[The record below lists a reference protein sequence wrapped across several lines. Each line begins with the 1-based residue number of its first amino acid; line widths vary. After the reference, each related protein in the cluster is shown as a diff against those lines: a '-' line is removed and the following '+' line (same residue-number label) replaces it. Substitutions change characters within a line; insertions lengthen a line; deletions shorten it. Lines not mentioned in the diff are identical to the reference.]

1 METVV
6 SGSPQANILVVDDE
20 RHGLVAMQ
28 QLLSGPDRN
37 VLAVG
42 SGKEALRRILKIDF
56 ALILLDIR
64 MPEMD
69 GFETATLIRKLKR
82 SRHTP
87 IIFLTA
93 ALEDAQSVF
102 RGYEIGAVDY
112 ILKPV
117 NIDILKSKVA
127 VFVDLYSKSAEL
139 ATQVNQRKI
148 AERELSKV
156 NESLETK
163 IRERTAS
170 LIAANDLLRKEI
182 EMRKQAEDDLHK
194 AKRAAEAANLAK
206 SEFLANMSHE
216 IRTPMNAIIGMT
228 ELALQTALT
237 PEQREYLDL
246 VKASGAS
253 LLTVINDI
261 LDFSKIE
268 AGRLEVETI
277 PFSLRESLGDTMKTL
292 ALEAHRKGLELAYE
306 IQPGTPDALLGDPVR
321 LGQIVLNL
329 VGNAIKFTERGEVV
343 MRVQP
348 HSSDRGE
355 VNCYFTVSDTGIGIH
370 KEKQTAIFAPFLQG
384 DTSTTRIYGGT
395 GLGLTVSARLVE
407 MMNGKIWVESEPGKG
422 SIFHFTVR
430 FGLQPA
436 TQGEQGAIDFK
447 GLRALV
453 VEDHAVSRRILVD
466 TLRRWNVEAHEAENC
481 KSVTEI
487 LEPAKRA
494 KTPFRLV
501 LLDDSLP
508 GVDSYQLAAQIRRS
522 PRLGVH
528 AVIVL
533 GSALRRE
540 EKGDRLDSEV
550 LSCLTKPVKQSE
562 LLDAVRSAF
571 GTSSRTGARRAPPAP
586 GRSQRIK
593 PALHILLIEDN
604 PVNRRLAQ
612 HVLEKE
618 GYSVVPVDNG
628 AAALKTLER
637 ERFDLIL
644 MDVQMPRM
652 DGIET
657 TTAIRNR
664 EKMTGGHTPIVA
676 LTAHAMVGDR
686 ERCLKAGMDGYLI
699 KPVQPA
705 TLLEAIERLH
715 LASSGR
721 TKLAQAKKFV
731 LDRATLLD
739 RVDGDVQ
746 LLGEITKLFLQ
757 ECEPLMASAREAM
770 KTGNAGRFAYDIH
783 TLRGMFRSLSA
794 NAAQEAAGKLE
805 ELDLVKNLEKV
816 QAAYALLEKEA
827 QALKAELG
835 GMIDKT
841 VVSSSGVM

>member
-1 METVV
+1 M
-6 SGSPQANILVVDDE
+6 SGSSQANILVVDDE
-20 RHGLVAMQ
+20 RHSLVAMQ
-28 QLLSGPDRN
+28 ELLSGPDRN

-42 SGKEALRRILKIDF
+42 SGKEALRQILETDF
-56 ALILLDIR
+56 ALILLDIL
-64 MPEMD
+64 MPVMD

-102 RGYEIGAVDY
+102 RGYEVGAVDY

-117 NIDILKSKVA
+117 NPDILKSKVA
-127 VFVDLYSKSAEL
+127 VFVDLYGKSAEL
-139 ATQVNQRKI
+139 ATQVKQRKI

-170 LIAANDLLRKEI
+170 LIAANDLLQKEI
-182 EMRKQAEDDLHK
+182 EMRKQAEEDLHK
-194 AKRAAEAANLAK
+194 AKRVAEAANLAK

-228 ELALQTALT
+228 ELALQTTLT

-246 VKASGAS
+246 AKASGGS
-253 LLTVINDI
+253 LLRVINDI

-277 PFSLRESLGDTMKTL
+277 PFSLRESMGDAMKTL
-292 ALEAHRKGLELAYE
+292 ALEAHRKGLELACE
-306 IQPGTPDALLGDPVR
+306 IGPDTPDALLGDPVR
-321 LGQIVLNL
+321 LRQIVLNL

-348 HSSDRGE
+348 QSSDDGE
-355 VNCYFTVSDTGIGIH
+355 VSCYFTVSDTGVGID
-370 KEKQTAIFAPFLQG
+370 KEKQTAIFAPFSQG

-407 MMNGKIWVESEPGKG
+407 MLNGKIWVESEPGKG

-430 FGLQPA
+430 FGLQTA
-436 TQGEQGAIDFK
+436 TRAEPSALDFK

-453 VEDHAVSRRILVD
+453 VEDHPVSRRIIVD
-466 TLRRWNVEAHEAENC
+466 TLRRWNVEAHEAESC
-481 KSVTEI
+481 KAATDF
-487 LEPAKRA
+487 LERAKRA
-494 KTPFRLV
+494 KAPCRLV
-501 LLDDSLP
+501 LLDDTLP
-508 GVDSYQLAAQIRRS
+508 GVDSYELAAQIRES
-522 PRLGVH
+522 PRLGVQ

-540 EKGDRLDSEV
+540 ADRLDSGV
-550 LSCLTKPVKQSE
+550 LSCVTKPVKQSE
-562 LLDAVRSAF
+562 LLDAVRSAL
-571 GTSSRTGARRAPPAP
+571 GISSRGGARQAPAA
-586 GRSQRIK
+586 SESAQKIK
-593 PALHILLIEDN
+593 PALEILLVEDN

-618 GYSVVPVDNG
+618 GYRIVAADNG
-628 AAALKTLER
+628 AAALKTLESKH
-637 ERFDLIL
+637 FDLVL

-657 TTAIRNR
+657 TAAIRDR
-664 EKMTGGHTPIVA
+664 EKVTGGYIPIVA

-699 KPVQPA
+699 KPIQPA
-705 TLLEAIERLH
+705 MLLEAIERLH
-715 LASSGR
+715 LACYERSKS
-721 TKLAQAKKFV
+721 AQAEKTV

-739 RVDGDVQ
+739 RVDGDMQ

-783 TLRGMFRSLSA
+783 TLRGMFRNLSA
-794 NAAQEAAGKLE
+794 AAAQEAAGKLE

-816 QAAYALLEKEA
+816 QAAYALLEHEA

-841 VVSSSGVM
+841 DVSSGMM

>member
-1 METVV
+1 M
-6 SGSPQANILVVDDE
+6 
-20 RHGLVAMQ
+20 R

-42 SGKEALRRILKIDF
+42 SGKEALRQILRTDF

-182 EMRKQAEDDLHK
+182 EMRKQAEEDLHK
-194 AKRAAEAANLAK
+194 AKRAAETANLAK

-228 ELALQTALT
+228 DLALQTTLT
-237 PEQREYLDL
+237 PEQREYLEL
-246 VKASGAS
+246 VKASGGS

-306 IQPGTPDALLGDPVR
+306 IQPDTPDALLGDPVR

-348 HSSDRGE
+348 RLIDGGE
-355 VNCYFTVSDTGIGIH
+355 VNCYFTVSDTGIGIDE
-370 KEKQTAIFAPFLQG
+370 EKQSAIFAPFLQG

-395 GLGLTVSARLVE
+395 GLGLTVSERLVE
-407 MMNGKIWVESEPGKG
+407 MMNG
-422 SIFHFTVR
+422 R
-430 FGLQPA
+430 
-436 TQGEQGAIDFK
+436 
-447 GLRALV
+447 
-453 VEDHAVSRRILVD
+453 
-466 TLRRWNVEAHEAENC
+466 
-481 KSVTEI
+481 
-487 LEPAKRA
+487 
-494 KTPFRLV
+494 KTMP
-501 LLDDSLP
+501 S
-508 GVDSYQLAAQIRRS
+508 
-522 PRLGVH
+522 
-528 AVIVL
+528 
-533 GSALRRE
+533 
-540 EKGDRLDSEV
+540 
-550 LSCLTKPVKQSE
+550 
-562 LLDAVRSAF
+562 
-571 GTSSRTGARRAPPAP
+571 
-586 GRSQRIK
+586 
-593 PALHILLIEDN
+593 
-604 PVNRRLAQ
+604 
-612 HVLEKE
+612 
-618 GYSVVPVDNG
+618 
-628 AAALKTLER
+628 AAA
-637 ERFDLIL
+637 
-644 MDVQMPRM
+644 
-652 DGIET
+652 
-657 TTAIRNR
+657 
-664 EKMTGGHTPIVA
+664 
-676 LTAHAMVGDR
+676 
-686 ERCLKAGMDGYLI
+686 
-699 KPVQPA
+699 
-705 TLLEAIERLH
+705 
-715 LASSGR
+715 
-721 TKLAQAKKFV
+721 
-731 LDRATLLD
+731 
-739 RVDGDVQ
+739 
-746 LLGEITKLFLQ
+746 
-757 ECEPLMASAREAM
+757 
-770 KTGNAGRFAYDIH
+770 
-783 TLRGMFRSLSA
+783 SLW
-794 NAAQEAAGKLE
+794 
-805 ELDLVKNLEKV
+805 
-816 QAAYALLEKEA
+816 
-827 QALKAELG
+827 
-835 GMIDKT
+835 T
-841 VVSSSGVM
+841 R

>member
-1 METVV
+1 
-6 SGSPQANILVVDDE
+6 
-20 RHGLVAMQ
+20 MQ

-42 SGKEALRRILKIDF
+42 SGKEALRQILRTDF

-182 EMRKQAEDDLHK
+182 EMRKQAEEDLHK
-194 AKRAAEAANLAK
+194 AKRAAETANLAK

-228 ELALQTALT
+228 GLALQTTLT
-237 PEQREYLDL
+237 PEQREYLEL
-246 VKASGAS
+246 VKASGGS

-306 IQPGTPDALLGDPVR
+306 IQPDTPDALLGDPVR

-348 HSSDRGE
+348 QSIGGGE
-355 VNCYFTVSDTGIGIH
+355 VNCYFTVSDTGIGIDE
-370 KEKQTAIFAPFLQG
+370 EKQSAIFAPFLQG

-395 GLGLTVSARLVE
+395 GLGLSVSERLVE
-407 MMNGKIWVESEPGKG
+407 MMNGKIWVESKSGKG
-422 SIFHFTVR
+422 STFHFTVR
-430 FGLQPA
+430 FGLQTVA
-436 TQGEQGAIDFK
+436 QGEQGAIDFK

-466 TLRRWNVEAHEAENC
+466 TLKRWNIEAHEAENC
-481 KSVTEI
+481 KSVTET
-487 LEPAKRA
+487 LDQAKRA
-494 KTPFRLV
+494 KAPFRLV
-501 LLDDSLP
+501 LLDDTLP
-508 GVDSYQLAAQIRRS
+508 GVDSYELAAQIRKS
-522 PRLGVH
+522 PRLGVQS
-528 AVIVL
+528 VIVL

-540 EKGDRLDSEV
+540 EKGERLDGEV

-562 LLDAVRSAF
+562 LLDAVRS
-571 GTSSRTGARRAPPAP
+571 GSGSPTRSGARRAAP
-586 GRSQRIK
+586 GRPQRIK
-593 PALHILLIEDN
+593 PALQILLVEDN

-618 GYSVVPVDNG
+618 GYTVVAEDNG

-637 ERFDLIL
+637 KRFDLVL

-664 EKMTGGHTPIVA
+664 EKITGGYTPIVA

-699 KPVQPA
+699 KPIQPA

-715 LASSGR
+715 LAGGR
-721 TKLAQAKKFV
+721 SKRAQAEKIV
-731 LDRATLLD
+731 LDRTTLLE
-739 RVDGDVQ
+739 RVDGDMQ
-746 LLGEITKLFLQ
+746 LLGEITNLFLQ
-757 ECEPLMASAREAM
+757 QCEPLMASAREAM

-794 NAAQEAAGKLE
+794 TAAQEAAGKLE

-816 QAAYALLEKEA
+816 QAAYALLEQEA

-841 VVSSSGVM
+841 VASSGVM

>member
-1 METVV
+1 VTGGGM
-6 SGSPQANILVVDDE
+6 SGSSQANILLVDDD
-20 RHGLVAMQ
+20 RHGLAAMRE
-28 QLLSGPDRN
+28 LLSGPDRN

-42 SGKEALRRILKIDF
+42 SGKEALRQILKTDF

-93 ALEDAQSVF
+93 VLEDAQSVF

-127 VFVDLYSKSAEL
+127 VFVDLYGKSAEL

-170 LIAANDLLRKEI
+170 LIEANDLLRKEI
-182 EMRKQAEDDLHK
+182 EMRKQAEEDLHK
-194 AKRAAEAANLAK
+194 AKQAAEAANLAK

-228 ELALQTALT
+228 ELALETPLT

-246 VKASGAS
+246 VKTSGGS

-268 AGRLEVETI
+268 AGRLEVEAI
-277 PFSLRESLGDTMKTL
+277 PFPLRESLGDTMKTL
-292 ALEAHRKGLELAYE
+292 ALEAYRKGLELAYE
-306 IQPGTPDALLGDPVR
+306 IAPDTPDALLGDPVR
-321 LGQIVLNL
+321 LRQIVLNL

-348 HSSDRGE
+348 QSSDQSDGT
-355 VNCYFTVSDTGIGIH
+355 CYFTVSDTGVGIDE
-370 KEKQTAIFAPFLQG
+370 EKQTAIFAPFLQG
-384 DTSTTRIYGGT
+384 DTSTARIYGGT
-395 GLGLTVSARLVE
+395 GLGLTISARLVE
-407 MMNGKIWVESEPGKG
+407 MMDGKIWVESEPGKG
-422 SIFHFTVR
+422 SVFHFTVR
-430 FGLQPA
+430 FGLQTAAQVEP
-436 TQGEQGAIDFK
+436 GAIDFK

-453 VEDHAVSRRILVD
+453 VEDHPVSRRILVE
-466 TLRRWNVEAHEAENC
+466 TLRRWNIEAHEAEGC
-481 KSVTEI
+481 KSATEF
-487 LEPAKRA
+487 LERA
-494 KTPFRLV
+494 KQAKAPFRLV
-501 LLDDSLP
+501 LLDDTLP
-508 GVDSYQLAAQIRRS
+508 GVDSYEFAAQISES
-522 PRLGVH
+522 PRPGVQ

-533 GSALRRE
+533 GSALQRP
-540 EKGDRLDSEV
+540 GDRIDGGV
-550 LSCLTKPVKQSE
+550 WSCLSKPVKESE
-562 LLDAVRSAF
+562 LLDAVRSVV
-571 GTSSRTGARRAPPAP
+571 GVSSRTRARRAPAVS
-586 GRSQRIK
+586 GQAQRSRL
-593 PALHILLIEDN
+593 ALDILLVEDN

-618 GYSVVPVDNG
+618 GYRVVAADNG
-628 AAALKTLER
+628 AAALKTLEDKH
-637 ERFDLIL
+637 FDLIL
-644 MDVQMPRM
+644 MDVQMPRV

-657 TTAIRNR
+657 TRAIRSR
-664 EKMTGGHTPIVA
+664 EKITGEYTPIVA

-699 KPVQPA
+699 KPIQPA
-705 TLLEAIERLH
+705 TLLEAIERLR
-715 LASSGR
+715 LVCGGR
-721 TKLAQAKKFV
+721 SKSTRKIV
-731 LDRATLLD
+731 LDRAALVD

-757 ECEPLMASAREAM
+757 ECAPLMASAREAM
-770 KTGNAGRFAYDIH
+770 KSGNAERFTYAVH

-794 NAAQEAAGKLE
+794 PAAQEAAGILE
-805 ELDLVKNLEKV
+805 GLSLKNDREN
-816 QAAYALLEKEA
+816 AEATYAVLEKEV

-835 GMIDKT
+835 GMTDKT
-841 VVSSSGVM
+841 AVSSESM

>member
-1 METVV
+1 V
-6 SGSPQANILVVDDE
+6 SGSSQANILVVDDE
-20 RHGLVAMQ
+20 RHSLVAMRE
-28 QLLSGPDRN
+28 LLSGPDRN

-42 SGKEALRRILKIDF
+42 SGKEALRQILETDF
-56 ALILLDIR
+56 ALILLDIL
-64 MPEMD
+64 MPVMD

-102 RGYEIGAVDY
+102 RGYEVGAVDY

-117 NIDILKSKVA
+117 NPDILKSKVA
-127 VFVDLYSKSAEL
+127 VFVDLYGKSAEL
-139 ATQVNQRKI
+139 ATQVKQRKI

-170 LIAANDLLRKEI
+170 LIAANDLLQKEI
-182 EMRKQAEDDLHK
+182 EMRKQAEEDLHK

-216 IRTPMNAIIGMT
+216 IRTPMNAVIGMT
-228 ELALQTALT
+228 ELALQTTLT

-246 VKASGAS
+246 AKASGGS
-253 LLTVINDI
+253 LLRVINDI

-277 PFSLRESLGDTMKTL
+277 PFSLRESMGDTMKTL
-292 ALEAHRKGLELAYE
+292 ALEAHRKGLELACE
-306 IQPGTPDALLGDPVR
+306 IGPDTPDALLGDPVR
-321 LGQIVLNL
+321 LRQIVLNL

-348 HSSDRGE
+348 QSSDDGE
-355 VNCYFTVSDTGIGIH
+355 VTCYFTVSDTGVGID
-370 KEKQTAIFAPFLQG
+370 KEKQTAIFAPFSQG

-407 MMNGKIWVESEPGKG
+407 MLNGKIWVESEPGKG

-430 FGLQPA
+430 FGLQTA
-436 TQGEQGAIDFK
+436 TRAEPSALDFK

-453 VEDHAVSRRILVD
+453 VEDHPVSRRIIVD
-466 TLRRWNVEAHEAENC
+466 TLRRWNVEAHEAESC
-481 KSVTEI
+481 KAATEF
-487 LEPAKRA
+487 LERAKRA
-494 KTPFRLV
+494 KAPCRLV
-501 LLDDSLP
+501 LLDDTLP
-508 GVDSYQLAAQIRRS
+508 GVDSYELAAQIRKS
-522 PRLGVH
+522 PRLGVQ

-540 EKGDRLDSEV
+540 ADRLDSGV
-550 LSCLTKPVKQSE
+550 LSCVTKPAKQSE

-571 GTSSRTGARRAPPAP
+571 GISSRSGARRAPTESEPA
-586 GRSQRIK
+586 QKIM
-593 PALHILLIEDN
+593 PALEILLVEDN

-618 GYSVVPVDNG
+618 GYRVVAADNG

-637 ERFDLIL
+637 KHFDLVL

-657 TTAIRNR
+657 TAAIRNR
-664 EKMTGGHTPIVA
+664 EKVTGGYIPIVA

-699 KPVQPA
+699 KPIQPA
-705 TLLEAIERLH
+705 MLLEAVERLH
-715 LASSGR
+715 LACRERSES
-721 TKLAQAKKFV
+721 AQAKKIV

-739 RVDGDVQ
+739 RVDGDMQ

-783 TLRGMFRSLSA
+783 TLRGMFRNPSA
-794 NAAQEAAGKLE
+794 AAAQEAAGKLE

-816 QAAYALLEKEA
+816 QAAYALLEQEA

-841 VVSSSGVM
+841 DVSSGMM

>member
-1 METVV
+1 V
-6 SGSPQANILVVDDE
+6 SGPAQANILVVDDE
-20 RHGLVAMQ
+20 RHGLLAMQ

-42 SGKEALRRILKIDF
+42 SGKEALRQILKTDF

-64 MPEMD
+64 MPDMD

-182 EMRKQAEDDLHK
+182 EMRKQAEEDLHK

-292 ALEAHRKGLELAYE
+292 ALAAHRKGLELAYE
-306 IQPGTPDALLGDPVR
+306 IRPDTPDALLGDPVR

-348 HSSDRGE
+348 QSGDGRE
-355 VNCYFTVSDTGIGIH
+355 VGCYFTVSDTGIGIDL
-370 KEKQTAIFAPFLQG
+370 EKQTAIFAPFLQG

-395 GLGLTVSARLVE
+395 GLGLTVSERLVD

-430 FGLQPA
+430 FGLQTA
-436 TQGEQGAIDFK
+436 AQAGHGGIDFK

-453 VEDHAVSRRILVD
+453 VEDQAVSRRILLD
-466 TLRRWNVEAHEAENC
+466 MLKQWNVEAHEAESC
-481 KSVTEI
+481 ESITEI
-487 LEPAKRA
+487 LEKAKRA
-494 KTPFRLV
+494 KAPFRLV
-501 LLDDSLP
+501 LLDDTLP
-508 GVDSYQLAAQIRRS
+508 GVESYELASQIRKN
-522 PRLGVH
+522 PRLGVQS
-528 AVIVL
+528 VVVL

-540 EKGDRLDSEV
+540 EKREHLDGEV
-550 LSCLTKPVKQSE
+550 SCLTKPVKQSE
-562 LLDAVRSAF
+562 LLEAVRAVS
-571 GTSSRTGARRAPPAP
+571 GIPTRGGVRRAPRTS

-593 PALHILLIEDN
+593 PALHILLVEDN

-618 GYSVVPVDNG
+618 GYTVAAVDNG
-628 AAALKTLER
+628 AAALKGLER
-637 ERFDLIL
+637 ERFDLVL

-657 TTAIRNR
+657 TEAIRNR
-664 EKMTGGHTPIVA
+664 EKTTGGHIPIVA

-699 KPVQPA
+699 KPIQPA
-705 TLLEAIERLH
+705 TLLETIERLH
-715 LASSGR
+715 FASGDRPDSAR
-721 TKLAQAKKFV
+721 ADKIV
-731 LDRATLLD
+731 LDRETLLD
-739 RVDGDVQ
+739 RVEGDMQ

-757 ECEPLMASAREAM
+757 ECDPLMASAREAM

-783 TLRGMFRSLSA
+783 TLRGMFRNLSA
-794 NAAQEAAGKLE
+794 TAAQEAAGKLE
-805 ELDLVKNLEKV
+805 GLDLAKNLEKV

-835 GMIDKT
+835 GMVDT
-841 VVSSSGVM
+841 TAASSGVM

>member
-1 METVV
+1 M
-6 SGSPQANILVVDDE
+6 SGLSQANILVVDDD
-20 RHGLVAMQ
+20 RHGLAAMRE
-28 QLLSGPDRN
+28 LLSGPDRN

-42 SGKEALRRILKIDF
+42 SGKEALRQILKTDF

-93 ALEDAQSVF
+93 VLEDAQSVF

-127 VFVDLYSKSAEL
+127 VFVDLYGKSAEL

-182 EMRKQAEDDLHK
+182 EMRKQAEEDLHK
-194 AKRAAEAANLAK
+194 AKQAAEAANLAK

-228 ELALQTALT
+228 ELALQTPLT
-237 PEQREYLDL
+237 PEQREYIDL
-246 VKASGAS
+246 VKTSGGS

-306 IQPGTPDALLGDPVR
+306 IAPDTPDALLGDPVR
-321 LGQIVLNL
+321 LRQIVLNL

-343 MRVQP
+343 MRVQRQ
-348 HSSDRGE
+348 SSDQGGGT
-355 VNCYFTVSDTGIGIH
+355 CYFTVSDTGVGIDG
-370 KEKQTAIFAPFLQG
+370 EKQIAIFAPFLQG

-395 GLGLTVSARLVE
+395 GLGLTISARLVE
-407 MMNGKIWVESEPGKG
+407 VMDGKIWVESEPGKG
-422 SIFHFTVR
+422 SVFHFTVR
-430 FGLQPA
+430 FGLQTA
-436 TQGEQGAIDFK
+436 AQVEQSAIDFK

-453 VEDHAVSRRILVD
+453 VEDHPVSRRILVD
-466 TLRRWNVEAHEAENC
+466 TLRRWNIEVHEADGC
-481 KSVTEI
+481 KSATEI
-487 LEPAKRA
+487 LERAKRA
-494 KTPFRLV
+494 KAPFRLV
-501 LLDDSLP
+501 LLDDTLP
-508 GVDSYQLAAQIRRS
+508 GVDSYEFASHIRKSPHLGAQ
-522 PRLGVH
+522 
-528 AVIVL
+528 AVIAL
-533 GSALRRE
+533 GLALQRAA
-540 EKGDRLDSEV
+540 DRIDRGVSC
-550 LSCLTKPVKQSE
+550 CLTKPVKESE
-562 LLDAVRSAF
+562 LLDAVRSVV
-571 GTSSRTGARRAPPAP
+571 GVSSRSRARRAPAVPGPAQ
-586 GRSQRIK
+586 RSRS
-593 PALHILLIEDN
+593 ALDILLVEDN

-618 GYSVVPVDNG
+618 GYRVVAADNG
-628 AAALKTLER
+628 AAALKTLEDKH
-637 ERFDLIL
+637 FDLIL

-657 TTAIRNR
+657 TIAIRSR
-664 EKMTGGHTPIVA
+664 ETITGEYTPIVA
-676 LTAHAMVGDR
+676 LTAHAMAGDR
-686 ERCLKAGMDGYLI
+686 ERCLKAGMDAYLI
-699 KPVQPA
+699 KPIQPA

-715 LASSGR
+715 PASGGR
-721 TKLAQAKKFV
+721 SKSTRKIV
-731 LDRATLLD
+731 LDRAALLD

-757 ECEPLMASAREAM
+757 ECVPLMASAREAM
-770 KTGNAGRFAYDIH
+770 KTGDAERFTYAVH

-794 NAAQEAAGKLE
+794 PAAQEAAGILE
-805 ELDLVKNLEKV
+805 GLSLKNDRESAEATYAVLEREV
-816 QAAYALLEKEA
+816 
-827 QALKAELG
+827 QALKAELS
-835 GMIDKT
+835 GMTDKT
-841 VVSSSGVM
+841 VVSSETM

>member
-1 METVV
+1 M
-6 SGSPQANILVVDDE
+6 SDSSQANILVVDDE
-20 RHGLVAMQ
+20 RNGLIAMQ

-42 SGKEALRRILKIDF
+42 SGKEALRQILRTDF

-182 EMRKQAEDDLHK
+182 EMRKQAEEDLHK
-194 AKRAAEAANLAK
+194 AKRAAETANLAK

-228 ELALQTALT
+228 DLALQTILT
-237 PEQREYLDL
+237 PEQREYLEL
-246 VKASGAS
+246 VKASGGS

-306 IQPGTPDALLGDPVR
+306 IQPDTPDPLLGDPVR

-348 HSSDRGE
+348 QSIDGGE
-355 VNCYFTVSDTGIGIH
+355 VNCYFTVSDTGIGIDE
-370 KEKQTAIFAPFLQG
+370 EKQSAIFAPFLQG

-395 GLGLTVSARLVE
+395 GLGLSVSERLVE
-407 MMNGKIWVESEPGKG
+407 MMNGKIWVESESGKG

-430 FGLQPA
+430 FGLQTVA
-436 TQGEQGAIDFK
+436 QGEQGAIDFK
-447 GLRALV
+447 GVRALV

-466 TLRRWNVEAHEAENC
+466 TLKRWNIEAHEAENC
-481 KSVTEI
+481 KSVTET
-487 LEPAKRA
+487 LDQAKRA
-494 KTPFRLV
+494 KAPFRLV
-501 LLDDSLP
+501 LLDDTLP
-508 GVDSYQLAAQIRRS
+508 GVDSYELAAQIRKS
-522 PRLGVH
+522 PRLGVQS
-528 AVIVL
+528 VIVL

-540 EKGDRLDSEV
+540 EKGERLDGEV

-562 LLDAVRSAF
+562 LLDAVRS
-571 GTSSRTGARRAPPAP
+571 GSGIPTRSGARRAAP
-586 GRSQRIK
+586 GRPQRIK
-593 PALHILLIEDN
+593 PALHILLVEDN

-618 GYSVVPVDNG
+618 GYTVVAEDNG

-637 ERFDLIL
+637 KRFDLVL

-664 EKMTGGHTPIVA
+664 EKITGGYTPIVA

-699 KPVQPA
+699 KPIQPA

-715 LASSGR
+715 LAGGR
-721 TKLAQAKKFV
+721 SKRAQAEKIV
-731 LDRATLLD
+731 LDRTTLLE
-739 RVDGDVQ
+739 RVDGDMQ
-746 LLGEITKLFLQ
+746 LLGEITNLFLQ
-757 ECEPLMASAREAM
+757 QCEPLMASAREAM

-794 NAAQEAAGKLE
+794 TAAQEAAGKLE

-816 QAAYALLEKEA
+816 QAAYALLEQEA

-841 VVSSSGVM
+841 VASSGVT

>member
-1 METVV
+1 V
-6 SGSPQANILVVDDE
+6 SGPSQANILVVDDE

-42 SGKEALRRILKIDF
+42 SGKEALRQILRTDF

-156 NESLETK
+156 NESLEAK

-182 EMRKQAEDDLHK
+182 EMRKQAEEDLHK
-194 AKRAAEAANLAK
+194 AKRVAETANLAK

-228 ELALQTALT
+228 DLALQTTLT

-246 VKASGAS
+246 VKASGGS

-306 IQPGTPDALLGDPVR
+306 IRPDTPDALLGDPVR

-343 MRVQP
+343 MRVQSQ
-348 HSSDRGE
+348 SSDGGE
-355 VNCYFTVSDTGIGIH
+355 VNCYFTVSDTGIGIDE
-370 KEKQTAIFAPFLQG
+370 EKQTAIFAPFLQG

-395 GLGLTVSARLVE
+395 GLGLTVSERLVE

-430 FGLQPA
+430 FGLRTVA
-436 TQGEQGAIDFK
+436 QGERVAIDFK

-466 TLRRWNVEAHEAENC
+466 TLKRWNVEAQEAESC
-481 KSVTEI
+481 ESVTEI
-487 LEPAKRA
+487 LERGKRA

-501 LLDDSLP
+501 LLDGTLP
-508 GVDSYQLAAQIRRS
+508 GVDSYELAAQIRKN
-522 PRLGVH
+522 PRLGVQS
-528 AVIVL
+528 VIVL

-562 LLDAVRSAF
+562 LLDAVRSVS
-571 GTSSRTGARRAPPAP
+571 GIPTRSRVRRAAPAS
-586 GRSQRIK
+586 GRSQRTR
-593 PALHILLIEDN
+593 PELHILLVEDN

-618 GYSVVPVDNG
+618 DYTVVAADNG
-628 AAALKTLER
+628 AAALKALESK
-637 ERFDLIL
+637 RFDLVL

-657 TTAIRNR
+657 TAAIRNR
-664 EKMTGGHTPIVA
+664 EKITGEYIPIIA

-699 KPVQPA
+699 KPIQPA

-715 LASSGR
+715 LACSGR
-721 TKLAQAKKFV
+721 SNSAHAERIV

-739 RVDGDVQ
+739 RVDGDMR
-746 LLGEITKLFLQ
+746 LLCEITQLFLQ

-794 NAAQEAAGKLE
+794 TAAQEAAGKLE
-805 ELDLVKNLEKV
+805 ELDLVNNLEKV
-816 QAAYALLEKEA
+816 QAAYALLEQEA

-841 VVSSSGVM
+841 VVSPG

>member
-1 METVV
+1 M
-6 SGSPQANILVVDDE
+6 SDSSQANILVVDDE
-20 RHGLVAMQ
+20 RHGLIAMQ

-42 SGKEALRRILKIDF
+42 SGKEALRQILRTDF

-64 MPEMD
+64 MPDMD

-182 EMRKQAEDDLHK
+182 EMRKQAEEDLHK
-194 AKRAAEAANLAK
+194 AKRAAETANLAK

-228 ELALQTALT
+228 DLALQTTLT
-237 PEQREYLDL
+237 PEQREYLEL
-246 VKASGAS
+246 VKASGGS

-306 IQPGTPDALLGDPVR
+306 IQPDTPDPLLGDPVR

-348 HSSDRGE
+348 QSTDGGE
-355 VNCYFTVSDTGIGIH
+355 VNCYFTVSDTGIGIDE
-370 KEKQTAIFAPFLQG
+370 EKQSAIFAPFLQG

-395 GLGLTVSARLVE
+395 GLGLTVSERLVE
-407 MMNGKIWVESEPGKG
+407 MMNGRIWVESESGKG

-430 FGLQPA
+430 FGLQTVA
-436 TQGEQGAIDFK
+436 QGEQGAIDFK
-447 GLRALV
+447 GVRALV

-466 TLRRWNVEAHEAENC
+466 TLKRWNIEAHEAENC
-481 KSVTEI
+481 RSVTET
-487 LEPAKRA
+487 LEQAKRA
-494 KTPFRLV
+494 KEPFRLV
-501 LLDDSLP
+501 LLDDTLP
-508 GVDSYQLAAQIRRS
+508 GVDSYELAAQIRKS
-522 PRLGVH
+522 PRLGVQS
-528 AVIVL
+528 VIVL

-540 EKGDRLDSEV
+540 EKGERLDSEV

-562 LLDAVRSAF
+562 LLDAVRS
-571 GTSSRTGARRAPPAP
+571 GSGIPTRSGAQRAAP
-586 GRSQRIK
+586 GRPQRIK
-593 PALHILLIEDN
+593 PALHILLVEDN

-618 GYSVVPVDNG
+618 GYTVVAEDNG

-637 ERFDLIL
+637 KRFDLVL

-664 EKMTGGHTPIVA
+664 EKITGGYTPIVA

-699 KPVQPA
+699 KPIQPA

-715 LASSGR
+715 LAGGR
-721 TKLAQAKKFV
+721 SKRAQAEKIV
-731 LDRATLLD
+731 LDRTTLLE
-739 RVDGDVQ
+739 RVDGDMQ
-746 LLGEITKLFLQ
+746 LLGEITNLFLQ
-757 ECEPLMASAREAM
+757 QCEPLMASAREAM

-794 NAAQEAAGKLE
+794 TAAQDAAGKLE

-816 QAAYALLEKEA
+816 QAAYALLEQEA

-841 VVSSSGVM
+841 VVSSGAM

>member
-1 METVV
+1 M
-6 SGSPQANILVVDDE
+6 SGSSQANILVVDDD

-42 SGKEALRRILKIDF
+42 SGKEALRQILRTDF

-93 ALEDAQSVF
+93 VLEDAQSVF

-127 VFVDLYSKSAEL
+127 VFVDLYSKNAEL
-139 ATQVNQRKI
+139 ATQVSQRKI

-156 NESLETK
+156 NESLEAK

-182 EMRKQAEDDLHK
+182 EMRKQAEEDLHK
-194 AKRAAEAANLAK
+194 AKRAAETANLAK

-228 ELALQTALT
+228 DLALQTTLT

-246 VKASGAS
+246 VKASGGS

-306 IQPGTPDALLGDPVR
+306 IRPDTPDALLGDPVR

-343 MRVQP
+343 MRVQ
-348 HSSDRGE
+348 SQSGDGGE
-355 VNCYFTVSDTGIGIH
+355 VNCYFTVSDTGIGIDE
-370 KEKQTAIFAPFLQG
+370 EKQTAIFAPFLQG

-395 GLGLTVSARLVE
+395 GLGLTVSERLVE

-430 FGLQPA
+430 FGLRTVA
-436 TQGEQGAIDFK
+436 QGERVAIDFK

-466 TLRRWNVEAHEAENC
+466 TLKRWNVEAQEAESC
-481 KSVTEI
+481 ESVTEI
-487 LEPAKRA
+487 LERGKRA

-501 LLDDSLP
+501 LLDGTLP
-508 GVDSYQLAAQIRRS
+508 GVDSYELAAQIRKN
-522 PRLGVH
+522 PRLGVQS
-528 AVIVL
+528 VIVL

-562 LLDAVRSAF
+562 LLDAVRSVSGIPTRSGVRQA
-571 GTSSRTGARRAPPAP
+571 APAS
-586 GRSQRIK
+586 GRSQRTK
-593 PALHILLIEDN
+593 PALHILLVEDN

-618 GYSVVPVDNG
+618 GYTVVAADNG
-628 AAALKTLER
+628 AAALKALESN
-637 ERFDLIL
+637 RFDLVL

-657 TTAIRNR
+657 TAAIRNR
-664 EKMTGGHTPIVA
+664 EKITGGYIPIIA

-699 KPVQPA
+699 KPIQPT

-715 LASSGR
+715 LACSGR
-721 TKLAQAKKFV
+721 SNSAHAERIV

-739 RVDGDVQ
+739 RVDGDMQ
-746 LLGEITKLFLQ
+746 LLCEITRLFLQ

-783 TLRGMFRSLSA
+783 TLRGMFRNLSA
-794 NAAQEAAGKLE
+794 TAAQEAAGKLE
-805 ELDLVKNLEKV
+805 ELDLVNNPEKV
-816 QAAYALLEKEA
+816 QAAYALLEQEA
-827 QALKAELG
+827 QVLKAELG
-835 GMIDKT
+835 GMTDKT
-841 VVSSSGVM
+841 AVSPGVM

>member
-1 METVV
+1 
-6 SGSPQANILVVDDE
+6 VVDDE
-20 RHGLVAMQ
+20 RHGLIAMQ

-42 SGKEALRRILKIDF
+42 SGKEALRQILRTDF

-182 EMRKQAEDDLHK
+182 EMRKQAEEDLHK
-194 AKRAAEAANLAK
+194 AKRAAETANLAK

-228 ELALQTALT
+228 GLALQTTLT
-237 PEQREYLDL
+237 PEQREYLEL
-246 VKASGAS
+246 VKASGGS

-306 IQPGTPDALLGDPVR
+306 IQPDTPDALLGDPVR

-348 HSSDRGE
+348 QSIGGGE
-355 VNCYFTVSDTGIGIH
+355 VNCYFTVSDTGIGIDE
-370 KEKQTAIFAPFLQG
+370 EKQSAIFAPFLQG

-395 GLGLTVSARLVE
+395 GLGLSVSERLVE
-407 MMNGKIWVESEPGKG
+407 MMNGKIWVESKSGKG
-422 SIFHFTVR
+422 STFHFTVR
-430 FGLQPA
+430 FGLQTVA
-436 TQGEQGAIDFK
+436 QGEQGAIDFK

-466 TLRRWNVEAHEAENC
+466 TLKRWNIEAHEAENC
-481 KSVTEI
+481 KSVTET
-487 LEPAKRA
+487 LDQAKRA
-494 KTPFRLV
+494 KAPFRLV
-501 LLDDSLP
+501 LLDDTLP
-508 GVDSYQLAAQIRRS
+508 GVDSYELAAQIRKS
-522 PRLGVH
+522 PRLGVQS
-528 AVIVL
+528 VIVL

-540 EKGDRLDSEV
+540 EKGERLDGEV

-562 LLDAVRSAF
+562 LLDAVRS
-571 GTSSRTGARRAPPAP
+571 GSGSPTRSGARRAAP
-586 GRSQRIK
+586 GRPQRIK
-593 PALHILLIEDN
+593 PALQILLVEDN

-618 GYSVVPVDNG
+618 GYTVVAEDNG

-637 ERFDLIL
+637 KRFDLVL

-664 EKMTGGHTPIVA
+664 EKITGGYTPIVA

-699 KPVQPA
+699 KPIQPA

-715 LASSGR
+715 LAGGR
-721 TKLAQAKKFV
+721 SKRAQAEKIV
-731 LDRATLLD
+731 LDRTTLLE
-739 RVDGDVQ
+739 RVDGDMQ
-746 LLGEITKLFLQ
+746 LLGEITNLFLQ
-757 ECEPLMASAREAM
+757 QCEPLMASAREAM

-794 NAAQEAAGKLE
+794 TAAQEAAGKLE

-816 QAAYALLEKEA
+816 QAAYALLEQEA

-841 VVSSSGVM
+841 VASSGVM

>member
-1 METVV
+1 M
-6 SGSPQANILVVDDE
+6 SDSSQANILVVDDE
-20 RHGLVAMQ
+20 RHGLIAMQ

-42 SGKEALRRILKIDF
+42 SGKEALRQILRTDF

-64 MPEMD
+64 MPDMD

-182 EMRKQAEDDLHK
+182 EMRKQAEEDLHK
-194 AKRAAEAANLAK
+194 AKRAAETANLAK

-228 ELALQTALT
+228 DLALQTTLT
-237 PEQREYLDL
+237 PEQREYLEL
-246 VKASGAS
+246 VKASGGS

-306 IQPGTPDALLGDPVR
+306 IQPDTPDPLLGDPVR

-348 HSSDRGE
+348 QSTDGGE
-355 VNCYFTVSDTGIGIH
+355 VNCYFTVSDTGIGIDE
-370 KEKQTAIFAPFLQG
+370 EKQSAIFAPFLQG

-395 GLGLTVSARLVE
+395 GLGLTVSERLVE
-407 MMNGKIWVESEPGKG
+407 MMNGRIWVESESGKG

-430 FGLQPA
+430 FGLQTVA
-436 TQGEQGAIDFK
+436 QGEQGAIDFK
-447 GLRALV
+447 GVRALV

-466 TLRRWNVEAHEAENC
+466 TLKRWNIEAHEAENC
-481 KSVTEI
+481 RSVTET
-487 LEPAKRA
+487 LEQAKRA
-494 KTPFRLV
+494 KAPFRLV
-501 LLDDSLP
+501 LLDDTLL
-508 GVDSYQLAAQIRRS
+508 GVDSYELAAQIRKS
-522 PRLGVH
+522 PRLGVQS
-528 AVIVL
+528 VIVL

-540 EKGDRLDSEV
+540 EKGERLDSEV

-562 LLDAVRSAF
+562 LLDAVRS
-571 GTSSRTGARRAPPAP
+571 GSGIPTRSGAQRAAP
-586 GRSQRIK
+586 GRPQRIK
-593 PALHILLIEDN
+593 PALHILLVEDN

-618 GYSVVPVDNG
+618 GYTVVAEDNG

-637 ERFDLIL
+637 KRFDLVL

-664 EKMTGGHTPIVA
+664 EKITGGYTPIVA

-699 KPVQPA
+699 KPIQPA

-715 LASSGR
+715 LAGGR
-721 TKLAQAKKFV
+721 SKRAQAEKIV
-731 LDRATLLD
+731 LDRTTLLE
-739 RVDGDVQ
+739 RVDGDMQ
-746 LLGEITKLFLQ
+746 LLGEITNLFLQ
-757 ECEPLMASAREAM
+757 QCEPLMASAREAM

-794 NAAQEAAGKLE
+794 TAAQEAAGKLE

-816 QAAYALLEKEA
+816 QAAYALLEQEA

-841 VVSSSGVM
+841 VVSSGVM

>member
-1 METVV
+1 
-6 SGSPQANILVVDDE
+6 VVDDE
-20 RHGLVAMQ
+20 RHGLIAMQ

-42 SGKEALRRILKIDF
+42 SGKEALRQILRTDF

-102 RGYEIGAVDY
+102 RGYEVGAVDY

-182 EMRKQAEDDLHK
+182 EMRKQAEEDLHK
-194 AKRAAEAANLAK
+194 AKRAAETANLAK

-228 ELALQTALT
+228 GLALQTTLT
-237 PEQREYLDL
+237 PEQREYLEL
-246 VKASGAS
+246 VKASGGS

-306 IQPGTPDALLGDPVR
+306 IQPDTPDALLGDPVR

-343 MRVQP
+343 MRVQ
-348 HSSDRGE
+348 SQSIDGGE
-355 VNCYFTVSDTGIGIH
+355 VSCYFTVSDTGIGIDE
-370 KEKQTAIFAPFLQG
+370 EKQSAIFAPFLQG

-395 GLGLTVSARLVE
+395 GLGLSVSERLVE
-407 MMNGKIWVESEPGKG
+407 MMNGKIWVESESGKG

-430 FGLQPA
+430 FGLQTVA
-436 TQGEQGAIDFK
+436 QGEQGAIDFK
-447 GLRALV
+447 GVRALV

-466 TLRRWNVEAHEAENC
+466 TLKRWNIEAHEAENC
-481 KSVTEI
+481 RSVTET
-487 LEPAKRA
+487 LEQAKRA
-494 KTPFRLV
+494 KAPFRLV
-501 LLDDSLP
+501 LLDDTLP
-508 GVDSYQLAAQIRRS
+508 GVDSYELAAQIRKS
-522 PRLGVH
+522 PRLGVQS
-528 AVIVL
+528 VIVL

-540 EKGDRLDSEV
+540 EKGERLDSEV

-562 LLDAVRSAF
+562 LLDAVRS
-571 GTSSRTGARRAPPAP
+571 GSGIPTRSGARRAAP
-586 GRSQRIK
+586 GRPQRIK
-593 PALHILLIEDN
+593 PALHILLVEDN

-618 GYSVVPVDNG
+618 GYTVVAEDNG

-637 ERFDLIL
+637 KRFDLVL

-664 EKMTGGHTPIVA
+664 EKITGGYTPIVA

-699 KPVQPA
+699 KPIQPA

-715 LASSGR
+715 LAGGR
-721 TKLAQAKKFV
+721 SKRAQAEKIV
-731 LDRATLLD
+731 LDRTTLLE
-739 RVDGDVQ
+739 RVDGDMQ
-746 LLGEITKLFLQ
+746 LLGEITNLFLQ
-757 ECEPLMASAREAM
+757 QCEPLMASAREAM
-770 KTGNAGRFAYDIH
+770 KTGNAVRFAYDIH

-794 NAAQEAAGKLE
+794 TAAQDAAGKLE

-816 QAAYALLEKEA
+816 QAAYALLEQEA

-841 VVSSSGVM
+841 VASSGVT